1 MDANATFHPAR
12 IGLQYWLMRLSAIV
26 VLLIAGR
33 CFAQDAW
40 QVQRLVALTKY
51 PMLPRMALIQGTVT
65 LRCSIANDGTVTECR
80 VSSGHP
86 LLNAAAMENLKLW
99 TFKRGPETKDTTS
112 EVTMIYSFELSG
124 AAVRSDPRTEFSFE
138 FPNHVRFV
146 SQPACADH
154 VPCTPEEQRQW
165 REDAKRKGK

>member
-1 MDANATFHPAR
+1 
-12 IGLQYWLMRLSAIV
+12 MRLSALAF
-26 VLLIAGR
+26 LLIAGC

-51 PMLPRMALIQGTVT
+51 PMLPRMAFIQGTVE
-65 LRCSIANDGTVTECR
+65 LRCSIADDGAVSECH

-86 LLNAAAMENLKLW
+86 LLNSAAIENLKLW
-99 TFKRGPETKDTTS
+99 TLRRGPETKAATS

-124 AAVRSDPRTEFSFE
+124 AAVRGDPRTEFSFE
-138 FPNHVRFV
+138 FPNHVKFI

-154 VPCTPEEQRQW
+154 VPCTPEEKQQW
-165 REDAKRKGK
+165 QENVKKRNRL